1 MRGDDAFFGG
11 FLGES
16 LTLAGDGTS
25 DTIQGIDTAA
35 HLAAPA
41 APVSTNEGLVFWVDS
56 ASGILRRYDLS
67 TGLSDC
73 PMFADCAAAV
83 LAGGSFT
90 NGGGFSLALT
100 SSGVLYVL
108 DGNAATLFRVDP

>member
-1 MRGDDAFFGG
+1 MIYVVGAGFVAGQLLGAEVRG
-11 FLGES
+11 
-16 LTLAGDGTS
+16 
-25 DTIQGIDTAA
+25 
-35 HLAAPA
+35 
-41 APVSTNEGLVFWVDS
+41 
-56 ASGILRRYDLS
+56 
-67 TGLSDC
+67 
-73 PMFADCAAAV
+73 AAV